1 MRKGSMMPERWVL
14 PLDILLGCGVREIVV
29 EAGGNHWREVRI
41 PRMRSCK
48 VGKESDE
55 GGVLAVE
62 VNSISLSRSMILTV
76 HKRARSVRIP
86 SRGVV
91 CISSQLQSTPRVSGV
106 EEKAERMLQRRRREA
121 VCDWIGMCGTE
132 RKWKIRGR

>member
-1 MRKGSMMPERWVL
+1 
-14 PLDILLGCGVREIVV
+14 
-29 EAGGNHWREVRI
+29 
-41 PRMRSCK
+41 MRSCK